1 MNLVNLLTVSKEK
14 VALMAISAS
23 VVSTI
28 IIPFNTYASEE
39 YANEKM
45 SKEIVLTDDGGS
57 PITDDFN
64 SLTIGNSG
72 PVLLQDVHLIEK
84 LQRFVRERIPERV
97 MHPRG
102 TGAQGYF
109 ISSADHSQLTA
120 ASLFS
125 EKGLKTPVLV
135 RFSSVIHSKG
145 SPETARDPR
154 GFAVKFYT
162 QTGNWDLVGNH
173 LPTFFIRDAIKF
185 PDFTH
190 ANKPSP
196 VTNLQDPSRIFD
208 FFSKTPASTQTLTWL
223 FSDTGTPA
231 SFRTMDGF
239 GVNTFKFVNAD
250 GDTKFVKFH
259 WKSQQGIKNL
269 TTQEAQEIQGKDFS
283 HMTRDLYSNI
293 SQGNYPK
300 WDLMVKVIDPKD
312 LNQFDFNIF
321 DNTKQ
326 WFDVPEQKLGTMV
339 LDKIPP
345 NFFQYTEMAAYAPSR
360 MIAGIAAT
368 PDKMLQGRL
377 FSYADAQ
384 MYRLGA
390 NYQQLQANKPLAEV
404 VNYHIDGLM
413 NTAELRGEVNYNPSQ
428 LVEQKVLVEKDN
440 SDMVQGYLTR
450 EEINQPRNFYQAGI
464 LYRSFTPQER
474 TNLVNNLK
482 DALSQVESERV
493 KNTMVRYFYL
503 ADKEYGQRVGE
514 ALGLD
519 PKGYSQ
525 EMMEKH

>member
-1 MNLVNLLTVSKEK
+1 MKITNLITVSKEK
-14 VALMAISAS
+14 VALMAISVS
-23 VVSTI
+23 VVSMTTLSFI
-28 IIPFNTYASEE
+28 TQASESHPSE
-39 YANEKM
+39 F
-45 SKEIVLTDDGGS
+45 ILTEDGGS
-57 PITDDFN
+57 PVLDDFN

-72 PVLLQDVHLIEK
+72 PVLLQDVQLIEK

-109 ISSADHSQLTA
+109 ISSDDHSQLTT

-125 EKGLKTPVLV
+125 QKDLKTPVLV

-196 VTNLQDPSRIFD
+196 VTNLQDPNRFFD
-208 FFSKTPASTQTLTWL
+208 FFSKTPESTQTLTWL
-223 FSDTGTPA
+223 FSDIGTPA

-239 GVNTFKFVNAD
+239 GVNTFKFINAE
-250 GDTKFVKFH
+250 GDIRFVKFH
-259 WKSQQGIKNL
+259 WKSHQGIKNL
-269 TTQEAQEIQGKDFS
+269 TSQEAQEIQGRDFS
-283 HMTRDLYSNI
+283 HMTRDLYENI
-293 SQGNYPK
+293 AQGNYPK
-300 WDLMVKVIDPKD
+300 WDLMVKVIEPKS
-312 LNQFDFNIF
+312 LNKFDFNIF
-321 DNTKQ
+321 DDTKQ
-326 WFDVPEQKLGTMV
+326 WFDVPEQKLGTLV

-384 MYRLGA
+384 MYRLGT
-390 NYQQLQANKPLAEV
+390 NYQQLPANKPLVEIN
-404 VNYHIDGLM
+404 NYHIDGLM
-413 NTAELRGEVNYNPSQ
+413 NTAELPGELNYNPSQ
-428 LVEQKVLVEKDN
+428 VKEQMVMVEKDN
-440 SDMVQGYLTR
+440 SEMVRGYLTR
-450 EEINQPRNFYQAGI
+450 EEIKQPRNFYQAGI

-482 DALSQVESERV
+482 DALSQVRSEQI
-493 KNTMVRYFYL
+493 KNTMVNYFYL

-519 PKGYSQ
+519 PKAYSQ
-525 EMMEKH
+525 DMMGMH